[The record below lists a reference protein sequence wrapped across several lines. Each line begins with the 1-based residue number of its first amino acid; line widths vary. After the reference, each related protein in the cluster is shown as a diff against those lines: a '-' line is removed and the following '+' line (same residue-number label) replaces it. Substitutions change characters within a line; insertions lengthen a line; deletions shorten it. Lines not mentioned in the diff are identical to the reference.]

1 MNIPYTKITVTMK
14 SDVQGNIGEFPG
26 SAIRGALMQSLVY
39 RHCESLKYGQCDICK
54 STDCIMKYCF
64 KPDLS
69 GQLATNPIVLNT
81 DYIPCRTMSDTL
93 NFSIML
99 YGDTTQKMSSEIK
112 KILNAGMF
120 MGSPKVEFK
129 AESVLEESSTIDLSI
144 LDKCYDEYSNSA
156 FKIKLITPYVSK
168 GKTPIKDRP
177 QKFIKGLTIRVTSIV
192 NILGIDYHVPY
203 ESILD
208 VMNTISISDIKLN
221 RASIQRKSTNH
232 GKYQL
237 VHGEIGEFTLHG
249 DFSKIYPFL
258 VIASK
263 LSIGKECTMGF
274 GQFSWEEVNN
284 T

>member
-1 MNIPYTKITVTMK
+1 MNIPYIKITATMK
-14 SDVQGNIGEFPG
+14 SSTPGNIGEFPG

-39 RHCESLKYGQCDICK
+39 RHCESLKYGQCDTCK
-54 STDCIMKYCF
+54 FTDCIMKYCF

-69 GQLATNPIVLNT
+69 NQLATNPIVLNT
-81 DYIPCRTMSDTL
+81 SYVPGRSISDTL
-93 NFSIML
+93 TFSIIL
-99 YGDTTQKMSSEIK
+99 YGDFATKISSEIK
-112 KILNAGMF
+112 KILNTGMF
-120 MGSPKVEFK
+120 IGSPKIEFR
-129 AESVLEESSTIDLSI
+129 AESIIEETDSIDLSI
-144 LDKCYDEYSNSA
+144 LDKCYNEYNNSA

-177 QKFIKGLTIRVTSIV
+177 QKFLKGLTIRVTSIV

-203 ESILD
+203 EAILD
-208 VMNTISISDIKLN
+208 IMETISISDVKLN
-221 RASIQRKSTNH
+221 KVSIQRKSTNH

-274 GQFSWEEVNN
+274 GEFSWEEVSN